1 MQVIASTPHESRNTY
16 NTIHVALLNRNVQN
30 TLYEEC
36 RGQYNEKVKII
47 FDKTSE
53 LDKSAKTKAGRNIV
67 LHHQAAVANILR
79 LLPLSWIVDKQCF
92 DDKTRAGF
100 SVTEEQEEVIT
111 RALQLGSLRES
122 AVRFLQRYVHL
133 SVAGDC
139 HQYVSTTNK
148 LRLVRA
154 LDQW

>member
-1 MQVIASTPHESRNTY
+1 M
-16 NTIHVALLNRNVQN
+16 
-30 TLYEEC
+30 LYEEC
-36 RGQYNEKVKII
+36 KGQYNEKIKLIVEKSS
-47 FDKTSE
+47 D
-53 LDKSAKTKAGRNIV
+53 LDKSVKTKSGRKVI

-92 DDKTRAGF
+92 DDKIRAGF
-100 SVTEEQEEVIT
+100 NVTEEQEEVIT

-122 AVRFLQRYVHL
+122 AIRFLQRFAHL

-139 HQYVSTTNK
+139 HQYVSSTNK